1 MVVSELA
8 SALLL
13 ASAPVQDAGIA
24 SLPITPLSTAA
35 ANTEVGATLE
45 KPDIGI
51 DAPSAPNVP
60 DEPIRSADPALLIF
74 PAETIADIPPT
85 EQIAVSSDPSAQ
97 IEIAEAVQ
105 DGNEIIVTARTRSP
119 IDPLQTINA
128 ESYAIIQAIDEAVVE
143 PSAHAYEKVVPEPVR
158 NGLRNFANNLHE
170 PAVFVNFLLQLKPGK
185 AAETAGRFLVNS
197 TVGVAGLF
205 DMAKRKPINLPR
217 RRNGFA
223 DTLGCYGVK
232 SGPFLFLPLIGATT
246 VRDLIGGSIDGFN
259 IPLPLPGTV
268 ARSLT
273 QPPIAIS
280 RSLARELDKRIDF
293 DEDLQ
298 KIRNSSDPYVAT
310 REHYLQRRQAQ
321 IDENCGKRNINVET
335 RLDQT
340 ATMAPLFTNP

>member
-1 MVVSELA
+1 MVVSELM

-13 ASAPVQDAGIA
+13 AGVPVQAARI
-24 SLPITPLSTAA
+24 PPLQFAFSSVAPAT
-35 ANTEVGATLE
+35 TQLDATLE
-45 KPDIGI
+45 KPDMGV
-51 DAPSAPNVP
+51 DVTSAPSVS
-60 DEPIRSADPALLIF
+60 DDPIRSADQAVSIVSPETT
-74 PAETIADIPPT
+74 AEIPT
-85 EQIAVSSDPSAQ
+85 TGQIANSPDTSAQ
-97 IEIAEAVQ
+97 SETEEPPQGA
-105 DGNEIIVTARTRSP
+105 NEIIVTARTRSP

-128 ESYAIIQAIDEAVVE
+128 ESYAITQAIDEAVVE

-246 VRDLIGGSIDGFN
+246 VRDLIGGSIDGFA
-259 IPLPLPGTV
+259 IPLPLPGSV
-268 ARSLT
+268 ARSLS
-273 QPPIAIS
+273 QPPVAIS
-280 RSLARELDKRIDF
+280 RSVARELDKRIDF

-310 REHYLQRRQAQ
+310 REHYLQRRQTQ
-321 IDENCGKRNINVET
+321 IDENCGKKNIYVET

-340 ATMAPLFTNP
+340 ATTAPLFTNP

>member
-13 ASAPVQDAGIA
+13 ASAPVQAAGV
-24 SLPITPLSTAA
+24 PPLQLAPLLAATA
-35 ANTEVGATLE
+35 TGQVSATLE
-45 KPDIGI
+45 KPDIGF
-51 DAPSAPNVP
+51 DARLALSVS
-60 DEPIRSADPALLIF
+60 DEPIRSADPAVSDV
-74 PAETIADIPPT
+74 PAETTADIQPT
-85 EQIAVSSDPSAQ
+85 RQIAVSPAPSAQ
-97 IEIAEAVQ
+97 LETEEPPQ
-105 DGNEIIVTARTRSP
+105 DGNEIIVSARKRSP

-128 ESYAIIQAIDEAVVE
+128 ESYAITQAVDEAVVE

-246 VRDLIGGSIDGFN
+246 VRDLIGGSIDGFA

-268 ARSLT
+268 ARSLS
-273 QPPIAIS
+273 QPPVAIS
-280 RSLARELDKRIDF
+280 RSVARELDKRIDF

-321 IDENCGKRNINVET
+321 IDENCVKKNIYVET

-340 ATMAPLFTNP
+340 AIPAPLFTNP

>member
-1 MVVSELA
+1 MIVSELA

-13 ASAPVQDAGIA
+13 ASAPAQAAGIA
-24 SLPITPLSTAA
+24 PLPITPLSAA
-35 ANTEVGATLE
+35 TANTEFGATLE
-45 KPDIGI
+45 RPDIGF
-51 DAPSAPNVP
+51 DALLAPNVP
-60 DEPIRSADPALLIF
+60 DEPIRSADPALSMVS
-74 PAETIADIPPT
+74 AETTTDIQT
-85 EQIAVSSDPSAQ
+85 TGQIAVSPDPSAQ
-97 IEIAEAVQ
+97 IETAAAVQ

-128 ESYAIIQAIDEAVVE
+128 ESYAITQAIDEAVVE

-197 TVGVAGLF
+197 TIGVAGLF

-246 VRDLIGGSIDGFN
+246 VRDLIGGSIDGFA

-280 RSLARELDKRIDF
+280 RSVARELDKRIDF

-298 KIRNSSDPYVAT
+298 KIRNSNDPYVAT
-310 REHYLQRRQAQ
+310 REHYLQRHQAQ
-321 IDENCGKRNINVET
+321 IDENCGKKNINVET

-340 ATMAPLFTNP
+340 ATMAPLVTNP

>member
-1 MVVSELA
+1 MVVSELMT
-8 SALLL
+8 ALLL
-13 ASAPVQDAGIA
+13 AGAPVQAGVI
-24 SLPITPLSTAA
+24 PPLQFAPSSVAA
-35 ANTEVGATLE
+35 ATTQLDATLE
-45 KPDIGI
+45 KADMGV
-51 DAPSAPNVP
+51 DVTSAPSVS
-60 DEPIRSADPALLIF
+60 DDPIRSANQAVSIF
-74 PAETIADIPPT
+74 SPETTAEIPT
-85 EQIAVSSDPSAQ
+85 TGQIANSPDTSAQ
-97 IEIAEAVQ
+97 SETEEPPQGA
-105 DGNEIIVTARTRSP
+105 NEIIVTARTRSP

-128 ESYAIIQAIDEAVVE
+128 ESYAITQAIDEAVVE
-143 PSAHAYEKVVPEPVR
+143 PSAHAYAKVVPEPVR

-246 VRDLIGGSIDGFN
+246 VRDLIGGSIDGFA
-259 IPLPLPGTV
+259 IPLPLPGSV
-268 ARSLT
+268 ARSLSR
-273 QPPIAIS
+273 PPVAIS
-280 RSLARELDKRIDF
+280 RSVARELDKRIDF

-310 REHYLQRRQAQ
+310 REHYLQRRQTQ
-321 IDENCGKRNINVET
+321 IDENCGKKNIYVET

-340 ATMAPLFTNP
+340 ATTAPFFTNP